1 VIPSNVRARGRWTSI
16 YVSLVIAQ
24 LASFAATLLLTER
37 DHSDESFYWV
47 IFWVIVIFGLAW
59 VFVGGFTLG
68 IWSVSARRRD
78 SEGFQQR
85 GVYRYV
91 RHPIYTGLMTVAL
104 AFVVVGP
111 TLLGGIGYLAV
122 IATSNARAGV
132 EERMLTEK
140 SSEYAEYRKRTKR
153 FIPFVI

>member
-1 VIPSNVRARGRWTSI
+1 MMTI

-24 LASFAATLLLTER
+24 LASFAVTLFLTEG
-37 DHSDESFYWV
+37 EPFKKPY
-47 IFWVIVIFGLAW
+47 FWVIVILGLAW
-59 VFVGGFTLG
+59 TFVGASTLG
-68 IWSVSARRRD
+68 IWFASARRRA
-78 SEGFQQR
+78 SAGFQRR

-104 AFVVVGP
+104 AFVVAGP

-122 IATSNARAGV
+122 VATSNARAGV

-140 SSEYAEYRKRTKR
+140 SPEYAEYRIRTKR